1 MYILYY
7 GTPKRNSRKKKTNQ
21 RQTPPDA
28 FAKKET
34 SQSRQTGN
42 DPRRGFFTKD
52 LSSTVIGDPW
62 DVSRYLPAKMMDVG
76 I

>member
-1 MYILYY
+1 MGLQNA
-7 GTPKRNSRKKKTNQ
+7 TPVKKNL

-42 DPRRGFFTKD
+42 DPRRGFNQEFEQHSNRGS
-52 LSSTVIGDPW
+52 LEC
-62 DVSRYLPAKMMDVG
+62 
-76 I
+76 